1 VGNTQGDLR
10 RRRVKM
16 KGYRAS
22 KLEEMLTQSLKEGND
37 ERAKEIEKRILQ
49 KEKKK

>member
-1 VGNTQGDLR
+1 
-10 RRRVKM
+10 M
-16 KGYRAS
+16 KGYRSA

-37 ERAKEIEKRILQ
+37 KKAKEIEKRILQ

>member
-1 VGNTQGDLR
+1 
-10 RRRVKM
+10 M
-16 KGYRAS
+16 KGYRIS
-22 KLEEMLTQSLKEGND
+22 RLEEMLTQAIKEDND